1 MCLLAIVLSKVDNH
15 LNSLR
20 CSGRLLIATARSDEI
35 ETWRNS
41 KRARKRT
48 RENGCIGGFGG
59 LGLVFVI
66 ASRFVGLAGSGT
78 DSGLS
83 SGLARQ
89 RERIT
94 GRTGTGLSVSLIFVV
109 VVVNDDGFSGARA
122 V

>member
-1 MCLLAIVLSKVDNH
+1 VGL
-15 LNSLR
+15 
-20 CSGRLLIATARSDEI
+20 
-35 ETWRNS
+35 
-41 KRARKRT
+41 
-48 RENGCIGGFGG
+48 GG

-109 VVVNDDGFSGARA
+109 VVVVVVVVVNDDGFGGARA